1 MVAESRRRSRK
12 SVETW
17 AGGWGGTTVSS
28 EEIENLRCYEDLRL
42 SPTWVGSSHETRWGR
57 PPPVSPYVNDRL
69 LRRLPLL
76 RTTSDWSHRNRR
88 GREFLLFASIKR
100 GGEGIAKGGGVA
112 LDRISSGH
120 DPRLLGPVTPLWRM
134 FVWVGKEI
142 LKVLPQ
148 AMKTLSGTFPGE
160 AVRSV
165 AAWFKA
171 RSWDRRGP
179 RCLSMP
185 LVVQRQ
191 LHRKFIGDI
200 YPLADQ
206 SLRPSFPPE

>member
-1 MVAESRRRSRK
+1 ML
-12 SVETW
+12 
-17 AGGWGGTTVSS
+17 
-28 EEIENLRCYEDLRL
+28 NLLICC
-42 SPTWVGSSHETRWGR
+42 
-57 PPPVSPYVNDRL
+57 
-69 LRRLPLL
+69 RRLPLL
-76 RTTSDWSHRNRR
+76 RTRATCPTGIVAVESFTLGECQTRRRRYREGWRSRVGSHLEWARR
-88 GREFLLFASIKR
+88 SADV
-100 GGEGIAKGGGVA
+100 GGP
-112 LDRISSGH
+112 H
-120 DPRLLGPVTPLWRM
+120 LLGPVTPLWRM
-134 FVWVGKEI
+134 FVRVGKEI

-160 AVRSV
+160 AVPSV

-185 LVVQRQ
+185 LVIQRQ

-206 SLRPSFPPE
+206 YLRPSFPPE